1 MCKRNSQNNNE
12 ASTGCVRET
21 PRIKMKP
28 AGDVEEKLP
37 RLKTKQTNKKGR
49 VRENPHIKLCKKNS
63 PYGEGKK
70 EEEKKKKEKK
80 KREGMCKKRK
90 K

>member
-1 MCKRNSQNNNE
+1 MCKRNSPDRNK

-63 PYGEGKK
+63 PYGEKRR
-70 EEEKKKKEKK
+70 KKKGKK